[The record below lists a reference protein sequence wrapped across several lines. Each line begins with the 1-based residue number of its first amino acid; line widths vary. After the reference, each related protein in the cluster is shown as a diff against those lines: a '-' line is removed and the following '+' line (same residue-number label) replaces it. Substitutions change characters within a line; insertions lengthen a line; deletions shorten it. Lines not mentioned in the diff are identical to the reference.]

1 VSAPVA
7 SPSRGDRLRDVLA
20 LVLVVGG
27 IGLVLLSNSG
37 MHRLATQP
45 IVVAHGEWAMA
56 QYEHY
61 RRLGMLGYIVALA
74 GIATGIWSYLHLA
87 RARQA
92 SAEAGAEA
100 GAGPTA
106 QV

>member
-1 VSAPVA
+1 
-7 SPSRGDRLRDVLA
+7 
-20 LVLVVGG
+20 
-27 IGLVLLSNSG
+27 

>member
-1 VSAPVA
+1 VA

-74 GIATGIWSYLHLA
+74 GIATGIWSYIRLA
-87 RARQA
+87 RARQASAEA

>member
-1 VSAPVA
+1 VA

-45 IVVAHGEWAMA
+45 IVAHGEWAMA